1 MPCEIPAF
9 LCMYFDLFF
18 QILNQHHMVL
28 VGSSH
33 ATTLSKKLDA
43 MPLGFPLILSKELG
57 FLYIKA
63 QSETETVNMI

>member
-9 LCMYFDLFF
+9 LCMYYDLFF
-18 QILNQHHMVL
+18 QILNHHHVVL

-43 MPLGFPLILSKELG
+43 TPLGFPLILSK
-57 FLYIKA
+57 
-63 QSETETVNMI
+63 